1 MIINSILDNDFY
13 KFTMMHAVRMKYPE
27 AHVSYKFIN
36 RTPSDTFT
44 EPFLE
49 KLRVRIKELENIH
62 LTEEEFNWAHSLSLL
77 PGSFWE
83 YLKDFRFN
91 ADYVDC
97 KLNPEGQ
104 LELEVSGPWHETILF
119 EVPLLALIT
128 ETYFEDKGS
137 VDLKAY
143 KQKTYEKGLKLSKN
157 GCVFTEFGT
166 RRRRSYEIQQA
177 VIEAFMELPKEGE
190 SKSTYIGTSNV
201 TFSKI
206 YKTPP
211 IGTMAHEWIM
221 GHAGM
226 FGVKGSNAK
235 ALDVWLDVFGSKYLI
250 GLTDTYTRET
260 FFKEFTEKL
269 AKSYSGIR
277 QDSGDPIS
285 FIEQALEFY
294 NQFNIDPKNKEVV
307 FSDNL
312 TVDKV
317 IEIEKHVKKRFKSV
331 YGIGTHFTNDVVG
344 SKALN
349 IVIKLASI
357 NGQSVFKLTD
367 AKDKAC
373 GRLPRLS

>member
-1 MIINSILDNDFY
+1 MLINSILDNDFY

-27 AHVSYKFIN
+27 TRVTYKFIN
-36 RTPSDTFT
+36 RTLTDTFT
-44 EPFLE
+44 ESFVK
-49 KLRVRIKELENIH
+49 KLKSRIKELEKIY
-62 LTEEEFNWAHSLSLL
+62 LTEEEFDWAHSLSLL
-77 PGSFWE
+77 PPSFWE
-83 YLKDFRFN
+83 YLKTFRYN

-97 KLNPEGQ
+97 KLSSEGQ
-104 LELEVSGPWHETILF
+104 LELEIAGPWHETILF

-128 ETYFEDKGS
+128 ETYFEDKGII
-137 VDLKAY
+137 DLRAY

-157 GCVFTEFGT
+157 GCLFTEFGT
-166 RRRRSYEIQQA
+166 RRRRSCRIQQV

-190 SKSTYIGTSNV
+190 YKSTYIGTSNV
-201 TFSKI
+201 HFSRI

-226 FGVKGSNAK
+226 FGVEGSNAI
-235 ALDVWLDVFGSKYLI
+235 ALDVWLEVFGSKYLI
-250 GLTDTYTRET
+250 ALTDTYTREA

-277 QDSGDPIS
+277 QDSGDPIT
-285 FIEQALEFY
+285 FVDQALGFY
-294 NQFNIDPKNKEVV
+294 NQFNIDPKSKEVV

-312 TVDKV
+312 TVDRV
-317 IEIEKHVKKRFKSV
+317 LEIEEKVRKRFKSI
-331 YGIGTHFTNDVVG
+331 YGIGTHFTNDVLG

-367 AKDKAC
+367 AVDKAC
-373 GRLPRLS
+373 GKS